1 MPTLI
6 LTKLINVPTES
17 SPIRLYQLGVTMK
30 GRPTMKAKK
39 KAAKKPA
46 AKKKAAKKKR

>member
-1 MPTLI
+1 LVC
-6 LTKLINVPTES
+6 VPTES
-17 SPIRLYQLGVTMK
+17 NPIRLYLFGFTME
-30 GRPTMKAKK
+30 GRTIMKAKK